1 MQGTSKTIPLA
12 MLRRHSARQRQR
24 SREQLIALAES
35 WLEKPVHPIVA
46 GPPTG
51 EPPMYDLADGH
62 GRVDGLEL
70 LGVESVEVFVTDN
83 ALSDD
88 DLEDI
93 AFITAYHREGL
104 TCSEQAEI
112 ICRKRRAGVTNAGIA
127 KALGINEGWASKLAK
142 LDDCRDEVKEA
153 ARAGKIGPNE
163 WALIAVADDQ
173 LHALHVALNGNR
185 EQLQAAVK
193 RQGKQGGGAP
203 GGKTA
208 RVKIPLAVASDDYD
222 ACGIVTIASLPGQEI
237 DYEGVQNLLK
247 EALNAVKRAI
257 KDKLDIKA
265 FQVAMKSMATAA
277 EASA

>member
-1 MQGTSKTIPLA
+1 MLKGSSNIIPLS
-12 MLRRHSARQRQR
+12 MLRRHSVRRKQR

-51 EPPMYDLADGH
+51 EPPLYDLADGH

-70 LGVESVEVFVTDN
+70 LGIEEAEVFVTDEP
-83 ALSDD
+83 LSADE
-88 DLEDI
+88 LEDI

-104 TCSEQAEI
+104 DCSEQAVI
-112 ICRKRRAGVTNAGIA
+112 VCRKRRAGVTNAAIA
-127 KALGINEGWASKLAK
+127 KALGINEGWASKLARF
-142 LDDCRDEVKEA
+142 DDCRDEVQDV
-153 ARAGKIGPNE
+153 ARAGRIGPNE

-193 RQGKQGGGAP
+193 RKGGPGVSP

-222 ACGIVTIASLPGQEI
+222 ACGTVTVSSLPGQEI
-237 DYEGVQNLLK
+237 DYEGLQNLLK
-247 EALNAVKRAI
+247 EALNAVKLAI
-257 KDKLDIKA
+257 RNKLDLKA
-265 FQVAMKSMATAA
+265 FQAAMKRAGTAV

>member
-1 MQGTSKTIPLA
+1 MLKGSSKTLSLS
-12 MLRRHSARQRQR
+12 MLRRHSVRHKQR

-46 GPPTG
+46 GPLTG

-70 LGVESVEVFVTDN
+70 LGETEAEVFVTDEP
-83 ALSDD
+83 LTGDE
-88 DLEDI
+88 LENI

-104 TCSEQAEI
+104 DCSEQAEI
-112 ICRKRRAGVTNAGIA
+112 ICRKRRAGVSNAAIA
-127 KALGINEGWASKLAK
+127 RSLGINEGWASKLAK

-163 WALIAVADDQ
+163 WAIIAGADDQ

-193 RQGKQGGGAP
+193 KGKAGGGSP

-208 RVKIPLAVASDDYD
+208 RVKIPLAVNADDYD
-222 ACGIVTIASLPGQEI
+222 ACGTVTIASLPGQEI
-237 DYEGVQNLLK
+237 DYDGVQNLLK
-247 EALNAVKRAI
+247 EALNAVKRAV

-265 FQVAMKSMATAA
+265 FQVAMKSMATAS